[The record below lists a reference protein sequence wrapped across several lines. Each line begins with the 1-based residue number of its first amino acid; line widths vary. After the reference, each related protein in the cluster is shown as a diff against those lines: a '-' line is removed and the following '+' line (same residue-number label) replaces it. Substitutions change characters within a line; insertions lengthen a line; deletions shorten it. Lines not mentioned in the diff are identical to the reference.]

1 MLSEYTLR
9 DVKIPFFQIPWCG
22 GKLVKAAVK
31 KNKKN
36 RNYSVVAAEDLAL
49 VIQEHVGF
57 INIANWKGNAATV
70 AFS

>member
-1 MLSEYTLR
+1 MWREACKGSCE
-9 DVKIPFFQIPWCG
+9 
-22 GKLVKAAVK
+22 

-57 INIANWKGNAATV
+57 INIANRKGNAATV